1 MSIKE
6 PGERSAKTSQEE
18 SADRFL
24 DLLRAVALLAAVA
37 GAAGSLSLMLRAG
50 ERTPRFLLV
59 LFTVW
64 VLSPF
69 AALLWAN
76 RVSKRWPVLTRATLY
91 CVTLVITLVSFAL
104 YSEWIDVKPA
114 GAANAF
120 LFVAVPPTSWLLL
133 TIVVSIAAFLERR
146 RSRRRD

>member
-1 MSIKE
+1 MSIQE
-6 PGERSAKTSQEE
+6 PGEISSKTSQAG

-24 DLLRAVALLAAVA
+24 DLLRAVALLATVA
-37 GAAGSLSLMLRAG
+37 GAAGSLGLMLRAG

-76 RVSKRWPVLTRATLY
+76 MVSKRWSVLSRAALY
-91 CVTLVITLVSFAL
+91 GVTFIITLGSFAI
-104 YSEWIDVKPA
+104 YSEWVDVKPA

-120 LFVAVPPTSWLLL
+120 LFVAVPPVSLLF
-133 TIVVSIAAFLERR
+133 TAMVISIAAFVSR
-146 RSRRRD
+146 RSSRRS

>member
-6 PGERSAKTSQEE
+6 PGEISSKTSHGE

-37 GAAGSLSLMLRAG
+37 GAAGSLGLMLRAG

-59 LFTVW
+59 LFTIW

-76 RVSKRWPVLTRATLY
+76 MVSKRWSVLTRATLY
-91 CVTLVITLVSFAL
+91 CVTFIITLGSFAV
-104 YSEWIDVKPA
+104 YSEWVDVKPA
-114 GAANAF
+114 GAASAF
-120 LFVAVPPTSWLLL
+120 LFVAVPPASWVMM
-133 TIVVSIAAFLERR
+133 TIVVSSAAFLERR
-146 RSRRRD
+146 RSHRMD